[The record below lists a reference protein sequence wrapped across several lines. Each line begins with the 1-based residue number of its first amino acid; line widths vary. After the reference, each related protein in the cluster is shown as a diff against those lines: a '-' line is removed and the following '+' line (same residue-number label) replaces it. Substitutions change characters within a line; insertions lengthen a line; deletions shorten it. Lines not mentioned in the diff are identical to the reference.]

1 MSIPKEPRQLMI
13 NIMYLVLTALL
24 ALNVSAEIFNA
35 FEMVDEG
42 LTTANNS
49 LDESNRLKPTS
60 IKEASKKQASF
71 AKYADR
77 LDGVGSLSKEA
88 SGYIDGIVDKL
99 IDASGDNSGAVD
111 EGDYVM
117 VVDKR
122 ELKGKKSYDGTTR
135 MMVDE
140 GVGMELK
147 AKIMEYKEKFL
158 TFVDEED
165 KAKVAAELPLNID
178 DVAWTKS
185 PNKKKDW
192 ADFTFGHMPLGA
204 TMPIFTK
211 FKNDVKASEAAILNY
226 LSGKVGVGGADIVF
240 EKYSVV
246 SAPKKSYIIKGEKF
260 STDVFLSASA
270 GSDSQAGLAISVNG
284 KGLRT
289 DSDGVAKYETTAN
302 GLGVKKYTAAI
313 TVTNPVTGEKDTYR
327 KEFEYEVGQRSVTV
341 SPLKMNVFYIGVDN
355 PVAVS
360 AAGVSSGDV
369 KVSMSG
375 PGGGTI
381 NKKDGNYNV
390 VVKTPTKKGEFA
402 YINVS
407 APGLTAKSEFRVKRI
422 PDPVAKL
429 SKSRGGAMPSG
440 EFKLQPGVFPV
451 LEGFDFDAKCNITE
465 FVIVRVP
472 KRQDPEPARNSGGKF
487 AGKALSVVK
496 KATAGDKYFFENIK
510 CKCPGDAASRN
521 IGQMVFNIK

>member
-42 LTTANNS
+42 LTTANAS
-49 LDESNRLKPTS
+49 LDEANSAKPDM
-60 IKEASKKQASF
+60 IREAAKKKASLSVYADKLPELRDHSKQAS
-71 AKYADR
+71 A
-77 LDGVGSLSKEA
+77 
-88 SGYIDGIVDKL
+88 YIDGIVNQL
-99 IDASGDNSGAVD
+99 IDASGDNSGSVD
-111 EGDYVM
+111 DGDYVM
-117 VVDKR
+117 VLDKR

-140 GVGMELK
+140 GKGMELK
-147 AKIMEYKEKFL
+147 AKIMEFKEKFL
-158 TFVDEED
+158 SFVDEAERP
-165 KAKVAAELPLNID
+165 KLAAELPLNID
-178 DVAWTKS
+178 EVAWTKS

-211 FKNDVKASEAAILNY
+211 FKNDIKASEAAVLNH
-226 LSGKVGVGGADIVF
+226 LAEKVGVGGATVVLDKF
-240 EKYSVV
+240 TVV
-246 SAPKKSYIIKGEKF
+246 SAPKKSYIIKGDKF
-260 STDVFLSASA
+260 ETDVFLSASA
-270 GSDSQAGLAISVNG
+270 GKDSQTGLSISVNG
-284 KGLRT
+284 KSLRP
-289 DSDGVAKYETTAN
+289 DADGVAKYETTAN
-302 GLGVKKYTAAI
+302 GLGVKKYNAAI
-313 TVTNPVTGEKDTYR
+313 TVTDPVTGEKKTYK

-375 PGGGTI
+375 AGGGTI
-381 NKKDGNYNV
+381 NKANGNYNV
-390 VVKTPTKKGEFA
+390 KVTRPTKKGEYA
-402 YINVS
+402 LINVT

-422 PDPVAKL
+422 PDPIAKL
-429 SKSRGGAMPSG
+429 SNSRGGAMPSG
-440 EFKLQPGVFPV
+440 EFKAQQGVRPDLQ
-451 LEGFDFDAKCNITE
+451 GFDFDAKCNVTE
-465 FVIVRVP
+465 FVVVRVP

-487 AGKALSVVK
+487 NGKAASVIK
-496 KATAGDKYFFENIK
+496 KASPGDKYFFENIK
-510 CKCPGDAASRN
+510 CKCPGDAAARN